1 MSILFAVNH
10 FFSSIRKFINE
21 KQKEQDM
28 KANIPIPR
36 IIIERHIGENLEVGL
51 GKYPTNIDNKST
63 TQLLQYHDKYYWLD
77 KFTKE
82 DKKLLY
88 NWINMQNSKEHVLLE
103 FEKVPP
109 ESVIYKLI
117 QTKDA
122 NSSANAKSEKDKPKT
137 VILQEG
143 YFHYKLFK
151 PIGMMETYYIDE
163 LANFAFSR

>member
-1 MSILFAVNH
+1 MSIIYAINQFS
-10 FFSSIRKFINE
+10 SSIRKFINE
-21 KQKEQDM
+21 KQKEQT
-28 KANIPIPR
+28 KNTEPR
-36 IIIERHIGENLEVGL
+36 LIIERQIDENLQVGI
-51 GKYPTNIDNKST
+51 GKYPTNIENKST

-88 NWINMQNSKEHVLLE
+88 NWINMQNPKEHVLLE

-117 QTKDA
+117 QTKYT

-143 YFHYKLFK
+143 EFHYKFFK

-163 LANFAFSR
+163 LANFASSR